1 MTNTKSAIKN
11 VAKKGPIKAFIINV
25 SSFLI
30 TLLNITFC
38 AKSDKF
44 TALHVLLRTTDFI
57 SG

>member
-1 MTNTKSAIKN
+1 MTNTNSAIKK

-30 TLLNITFC
+30 TLQNITSC
-38 AKSDKF
+38 AKSNKF
-44 TALHVLLRTTDFI
+44 TALHALLRATDFI